1 MDPGAARDMAL
12 AVPGTV
18 EADHF
23 GNPSYR
29 ANGAPDAQGKVK
41 KGVIFMTLQIEQ
53 HTATLMLT
61 VEQQADVCAHHPEV
75 FAPLPN
81 KWGEKGATR
90 VALAAATPHVLKPAL
105 ELAWRNALR

>member
-1 MDPGAARDMAL
+1 MDVGAARDLAL
-12 AVPGTV
+12 AIPGTV

-29 ANGAPDAQGKVK
+29 AMGEPDAKGKVK

-61 VEQQADVCAHHPEV
+61 VEQQADVCDHHPDV

-81 KWGEKGATR
+81 KWGEQGATR
-90 VALAAATPHVLKPAL
+90 VALDKATERVLRAAMAI
-105 ELAWRNALR
+105 AWRNALR